1 MQLGIRSAFGATAD
15 FSPIISQEKLRVSFI
30 GHEVYVDVDEEGTEA
45 AAVTASGLRP
55 ISRQAAEMIVNRPF
69 VFAIIDMESGATY
82 FLGQVT
88 HPATSL

>member
-1 MQLGIRSAFGATAD
+1 MANGRNNQYGATAD
-15 FSPIISQEKLRVSFI
+15 FSPISSQAELRVDFM
-30 GHEVYVDVDEEGTEA
+30 GHRVYVDVDEEGTEA
-45 AAVTASGLRP
+45 AAVAASGLRP

-69 VFAIIDMESGATY
+69 VFAIIDMESGTTY